1 MEFEYIMQLPYSL
14 QYANNVDVVDIL
26 YDDDD
31 DYGNVDDYDD
41 NYMNENGI

>member
-1 MEFEYIMQLPYSL
+1 MEFEYIMKLPYCND
-14 QYANNVDVVDIL
+14 NNVNVDDSL

>member
-1 MEFEYIMQLPYSL
+1 MEFEYIMKLPYC
-14 QYANNVDVVDIL
+14 NDINVDVDDIL
-26 YDDDD
+26 YDD